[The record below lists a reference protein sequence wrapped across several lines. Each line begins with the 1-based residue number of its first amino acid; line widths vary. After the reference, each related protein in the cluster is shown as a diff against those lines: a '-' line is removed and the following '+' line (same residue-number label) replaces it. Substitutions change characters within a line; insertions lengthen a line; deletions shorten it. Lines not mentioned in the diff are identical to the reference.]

1 MNEYVVTEAMNY
13 LEDSLLNDAIEYKRS
28 GTAQALLSWKTW
40 GVAAACL
47 LILLSVGI
55 VLNNQPKESD
65 SSTVHAGNVY
75 QLVEYEVPDKY
86 EVATLYVAT
95 VAGDSSV
102 GELIAAEHEGADV
115 SKAMR
120 IFRFQ
125 GDADSEHTFCY
136 PVMENDRICRICLG
150 TKLTDGRIITG
161 YEGNYAEEG
170 KNTPDNILMSL
181 SSLTSPDDPLFLVTD
196 GSTMYYIIGGKAYC
210 NDNWPGRVSNLPEIN
225 TEGLEIQTI
234 AIELK

>member
-1 MNEYVVTEAMNY
+1 
-13 LEDSLLNDAIEYKRS
+13 
-28 GTAQALLSWKTW
+28 
-40 GVAAACL
+40 
-47 LILLSVGI
+47 
-55 VLNNQPKESD
+55 
-65 SSTVHAGNVY
+65 
-75 QLVEYEVPDKY
+75 LVEYEVPDKY